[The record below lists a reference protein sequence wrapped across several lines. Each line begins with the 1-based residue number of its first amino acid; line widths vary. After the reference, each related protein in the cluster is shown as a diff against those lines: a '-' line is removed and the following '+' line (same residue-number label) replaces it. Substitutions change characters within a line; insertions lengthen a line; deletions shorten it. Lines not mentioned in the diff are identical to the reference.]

1 LLASAEGVFNGEKQI
16 RVLQNLIQLTSI
28 KPSPAA
34 TFAPFQTH
42 AIKSSLPKQLVA
54 LWTSPHHFSPPFLLA
69 ICLSPIAVRHS
80 LLFWLGTPKI
90 RRLKSALRFLRH
102 QLRVETRSMDGFSCV
117 INCGPKSAAWLLSV
131 VPSTL
136 CQLAVRHSLT
146 SFSPT
151 VPQSQP

>member
-54 LWTSPHHFSPPFLLA
+54 LWTSPHHFRLPFCLPFAFHQSPLA
-69 ICLSPIAVRHS
+69 IHYY
-80 LLFWLGTPKI
+80 FG
-90 RRLKSALRFLRH
+90 
-102 QLRVETRSMDGFSCV
+102 
-117 INCGPKSAAWLLSV
+117 
-131 VPSTL
+131 STL
-136 CQLAVRHSLT
+136 PKFAD
-146 SFSPT
+146 
-151 VPQSQP
+151 